1 MNKHEKR
8 KKSILPGGVGVKVL
22 SYQKKNY
29 KTGKMETVA
38 DIGHALRA
46 FKKEVKESGKLEEF
60 RERRYFIPKSA
71 KNREKMKRA
80 RYFQWV
86 SDINAD

>member
-8 KKSILPGGVGVKVL
+8 KKSILPGGAGVKVV
-22 SYQKKNY
+22 SYKKKNKY
-29 KTGKMETVA
+29 GKIEEVA

-46 FKKEVKESGKLEEF
+46 FKKEVKESGKLEEL
-60 RERRYFIPKSA
+60 RERRYFTPKSA